1 MARRDGDNAVVTGL
15 VALLGVGLVV
25 GVLVAGAAL
34 GATRLLGLGGGGGG
48 AGTTATAQE
57 SMVLPEPVPTEP
69 AAGPLLTLAPVPS
82 PEGLTTGAP
91 VAPPTSAPPAVG
103 ITLQAGTTQAG
114 PGDEVT
120 LSGVYPGGEGA
131 TLAVERLS
139 GDAWTSFADL
149 TATVRGETFSTFI
162 RTSQPG
168 ETRFRMRDVATDVA
182 SNEVVFTIG

>member
-34 GATRLLGLGGGGGG
+34 GATRLLGLGGGGG
-48 AGTTATAQE
+48 AGVTATAQE
-57 SMVLPEPVPTEP
+57 SMVLPEPVPTQP
-69 AAGPLLTLAPVPS
+69 ATGPLLTLAPVPS
-82 PEGLTTGAP
+82 PEGLTTGGP
-91 VAPPTSAPPAVG
+91 VAPPGSAPPAAG

-162 RTSQPG
+162 RTSQTG
-168 ETRFRMRDVATDVA
+168 EARFRMRDVATDLA
-182 SNEVVFTIG
+182 SNEVVVTIG